1 MDYFTQ
7 EDMKPS
13 DKTLALIR
21 QVAHTFRIK
30 ACGRGMDVCCLN

>member
-7 EDMKPS
+7 EDMNPS
-13 DKTLALIR
+13 DKTLALIL

-30 ACGRGMDVCCLN
+30 ACNGSVDLCCLN